1 MLKRPLPIDIVNLI
15 VNNLHARAAPP
26 LTHVVL
32 LSRSAVC
39 LSISISLDLS
49 NLSVHCHPNES
60 RISLQLTKSHHLEL
74 SQSYIGVVDIWRNP

>member
-15 VNNLHARAAPP
+15 VNNPHARAAPP

-49 NLSVHCHPNES
+49 VHCHPNES
-60 RISLQLTKSHHLEL
+60 RISLQL
-74 SQSYIGVVDIWRNP
+74 